1 MVKKGLTESDGLN
14 GIVGSKGSSV
24 KGILFFLFALAV
36 CFGYFYFFTD
46 ILRSKE
52 ETPGQPDVFTSEVKK
67 PLPERLERY
76 SSISGEEV
84 VSPPPVA
91 SSLPATSPSGN
102 AATDSA
108 VSPGEEP
115 PGQKTMKALPE
126 PGKPSVAPPPTAK
139 TQSTAVGKNGKANK
153 APVAQLPSTQKTAP
167 AKPLLGSTVSGKNS
181 TNLSHSK
188 TKIAPSS
195 GMAKAGEHRIPKKGA
210 ETHKTAAGQKPEVV
224 KIAKIPANTA
234 KPTKKELLDQA
245 GTKKAGGHYTLVVG
259 TYVLKSSMRSDKEKL
274 EKSGMQTSVLPA
286 KMRNEPMNRL
296 LVAEVAT
303 NEAAQEKLAKVKK
316 ASKDAFFLRENNKYA
331 IYAGSY
337 FAHDRAV
344 QEQERLRKLG
354 FVPILKISQA
364 PVSTYSLA
372 AGSYSTRTAALKE
385 AEHLK
390 KLGFKPYPVQLPK

>member
-1 MVKKGLTESDGLN
+1 MVKKGLTEFDGQN
-14 GIVGSKGSSV
+14 GMVGSKGSSV

-67 PLPERLERY
+67 PLPERLVQ
-76 SSISGEEV
+76 SSATSGEEAV
-84 VSPPPVA
+84 TPPPVA

-102 AATDSA
+102 AAKDSA
-108 VSPGEEP
+108 VSPGKESPE
-115 PGQKTMKALPE
+115 QKTVKALPE
-126 PGKPSVAPPPTAK
+126 PVKPSAAPPPTAK
-139 TQSTAVGKNGKANK
+139 TQSTVVGKNEKANK
-153 APVAQLPSTQKTAP
+153 VPAAQLPATQKTAP
-167 AKPLLGSTVSGKNS
+167 AKPVLGSTAAKKNS
-181 TNLSHSK
+181 ANLSHSE
-188 TKIAPSS
+188 TKIATSS
-195 GMAKAGEHRIPKKGA
+195 EVAKAGEHRIPKTGG
-210 ETHKTAAGQKPEVV
+210 ETHKIVAGHKPDVV
-224 KIAKIPANTA
+224 KIAKIPAITA
-234 KPTKKELLDQA
+234 KPKKKELIEQA
-245 GTKKAGGHYTLVVG
+245 GTTKVGGQYTLVVG

-274 EKSGMQTSVLPA
+274 EKSGLQTSVLPA
-286 KMRNEPMNRL
+286 KIRNEPMNRL

-303 NEAAQEKLAKVKK
+303 DAAAQEKLAKVKK

-354 FVPILKISQA
+354 FAPIMKMSQA

-372 AGSYSTRTAALKE
+372 AGSYPTREAALKG
-385 AEHLK
+385 AERLK
-390 KLGFKPYPVQLPK
+390 KLGFKPYPVELTK

>member
-1 MVKKGLTESDGLN
+1 MVKKGLTESEGQN
-14 GIVGSKGSSV
+14 GIVGSRGSSV

-67 PLPERLERY
+67 PLPERLEQY
-76 SSISGEEV
+76 SSTSGEEA

-102 AATDSA
+102 AAKDST

-115 PGQKTMKALPE
+115 PGQKIVKAIPE
-126 PGKPSVAPPPTAK
+126 PGKPSAAPLPSAK
-139 TQSTAVGKNGKANK
+139 TPSTAVGKNAKANK
-153 APVAQLPSTQKTAP
+153 APAAQLPATQKTAP
-167 AKPLLGSTVSGKNS
+167 TKMLLGSTAPGKNS

-195 GMAKAGEHRIPKKGA
+195 GMAKAGEHRVSKTGG
-210 ETHKTAAGQKPEVV
+210 ETHNTVAGQKPEVV
-224 KIAKIPANTA
+224 KVAKIPTNTA
-234 KPTKKELLDQA
+234 KPKKKEPLDQA
-245 GTKKAGGHYTLVVG
+245 GTKKVAGHYTLVVG

-274 EKSGMQTSVLPA
+274 EKSGLQTSVQPA

-354 FVPILKISQA
+354 FAPIMKMSQA
-364 PVSTYSLA
+364 PVSTYSLT
-372 AGSYSTRTAALKE
+372 AGSYPTREAALKG
-385 AEHLK
+385 AERLK
-390 KLGFKPYPVQLPK
+390 KLGFKPYPIELAK